1 MHDGLVDMPDTRYAV
16 TDDGV
21 HIAYQVVGDG
31 PVDIVFVH
39 SFVTH
44 IELFWELPS
53 FERLV
58 RSLSSFS
65 RVILFDKRGVGLSDR
80 LSTAL
85 PTLEARMDDLR
96 AVLDAVGSERAL
108 MFGTADGGAL
118 ATLFAATYP
127 ERTLGLLLWSGAV
140 RLAWAHD
147 YPWGMREEQLEER
160 LRARAQLWGNARR
173 GEESTAMT
181 FLVDGERLS
190 RDPRFVGW
198 LMKMQRNAAAPGD
211 LATFSRVWFSTDA
224 RSALPAIQVP
234 ASLLVRDGWPRAV
247 KEETKWTA
255 GQIPGATVVTVPG
268 WGEDPWFGDI
278 DEVAQTT
285 ERFVSSIRED
295 QEVFDRVLATVLF
308 TDIVGSTE
316 QASSLGDSGWK
327 RLVEQHHAKVRALL
341 ARFRGSE
348 MDTAG
353 DGFFATFDG
362 PGRAVR
368 CATAIVRSVATLGIQ
383 VRAGLHTG
391 EVETIAGKAG
401 GLAVVIGSRI
411 ASLAGPSE
419 ILVSQT
425 VRELTAGSGLSFE
438 DLGDR
443 ELKGVPGSW
452 RINRVLSEP
461 T

>member
-1 MHDGLVDMPDTRYAV
+1 MPDTRYAI
-16 TDDGV
+16 TEDGV
-21 HIAYQVVGDG
+21 HIAYQTMGDG
-31 PVDIVFVH
+31 PVDLVFVH

-53 FERLV
+53 FQRLV
-58 RSLSSFS
+58 ENLSSYS

-80 LSTAL
+80 LSSVL

-96 AVLDAVGSERAL
+96 AVLDAAGSERAL
-108 MFGTADGGAL
+108 LFGTADGGAI
-118 ATLFAATYP
+118 TSLFAATYP
-127 ERTLGLLLWSGAV
+127 ERSLGLLLWSGTV

-147 YPWGMREEQLEER
+147 YPWGMREEKLEER
-160 LRARAQLWGNARR
+160 LRARAELWGNARR
-173 GEESTAMT
+173 GMESTVMT
-181 FLVDGERLS
+181 FALEGERLS
-190 RDPRFVGW
+190 RDQAFVHW

-234 ASLLVRDGWPRAV
+234 AALLVRQGWPATLM
-247 KEETKWTA
+247 EESEWTA
-255 GQIPGATVVTVPG
+255 GQIPGATIVTVPG
-268 WGEDPWFGDI
+268 WGEDPWLGDV
-278 DEVAQTT
+278 DEVARVT
-285 ERFVSSIRED
+285 ERFVSSIREE

-308 TDIVGSTE
+308 TDIVGSTDH
-316 QASSLGDSGWK
+316 ASALGDGGWR
-327 RLVEQHHAKVRALL
+327 RLVEQHHSKVRALL
-341 ARFRGSE
+341 ARFRGIE
-348 MDTAG
+348 VDTAG

-368 CATAIVRSVATLGIQ
+368 CASAIVRSVETLGVQ

-425 VRELTAGSGLSFE
+425 VRDLTAGSGLSFE
-438 DLGDR
+438 DVGDR

-452 RINRVLSEP
+452 RINRLVAEP
-461 T
+461 A

>member
-1 MHDGLVDMPDTRYAV
+1 MPDTRYAV

-21 HIAYQVVGDG
+21 HIAYQVIGDG
-31 PVDIVFVH
+31 PVDIVFAH

-44 IELFWELPS
+44 IELYWELPS

-58 RSLSSFS
+58 RSLSSFA

-80 LSTAL
+80 LASVL

-96 AVLDAVGSERAL
+96 AVLDAAGSERAL
-108 MFGTADGGAL
+108 LFGTSDGGAIT
-118 ATLFAATYP
+118 TLFAATYP
-127 ERTLGLLLWSGAV
+127 ERSLGLLLWSGTV

-147 YPWGMREEQLEER
+147 YPWGMREEEFEER
-160 LRARAQLWGNARR
+160 SRVRADLWGNARR

-181 FLVDGERLS
+181 FAFDGERLS
-190 RDPRFVGW
+190 RDPGFVRW
-198 LMKMQRNAAAPGD
+198 LMHLQRNAAAPGD
-211 LATFSRVWFSTDA
+211 FATFSRVWLSTDA

-234 ASLLVRDGWPRAV
+234 AALLIREDWPAPLL
-247 KEETKWTA
+247 EETEWTA
-255 GQIPGATVVTVPG
+255 AQIPGATIVTVPG
-268 WGEDPWFGDI
+268 WGEDPWLGDV
-278 DEVAQTT
+278 DEVALVT
-285 ERFVSSIRED
+285 ERFVSSIREE

-316 QASSLGDSGWK
+316 HASALGDGGWK
-327 RLVEQHHAKVRALL
+327 RLVEQHHSKVRALL
-341 ARFRGSE
+341 ARFRGNE
-348 MDTAG
+348 VDTAG

-368 CATAIVRSVATLGIQ
+368 CASAIVRSVETLDVQ

-425 VRELTAGSGLSFE
+425 VRDLTAGSGLTFE

-452 RINRVLSEP
+452 RINRVVAEP
-461 T
+461 A